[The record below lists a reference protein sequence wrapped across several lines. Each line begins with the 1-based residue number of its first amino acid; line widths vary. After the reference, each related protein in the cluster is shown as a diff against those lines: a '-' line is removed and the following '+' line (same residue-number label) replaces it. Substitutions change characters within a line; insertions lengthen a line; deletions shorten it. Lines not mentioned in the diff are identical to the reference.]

1 MICRGETQGKKKPA
15 VVAGFFVKPV
25 QQECLI
31 NYLILPSL

>member
-1 MICRGETQGKKKPA
+1 MIRLGEIQGKKKPA
-15 VVAGFFVKPV
+15 MVAGFFVKLV